1 MADDNGSLSAVES
14 LLGDRY
20 TREARLA
27 PAFLSVFPILLVLI
41 ISFKG
46 LQSAIPA
53 LLSLLCVFGVVRWI
67 SHIARGIGD
76 KKEVKLFR
84 DWGGKP
90 TTTLMRVALGYM
102 KIEDTKYGD
111 HVRHLLWEA
120 PPGDRIQ
127 EVIKKRNGQPP
138 PSVDEDKQASD
149 PSAKKA
155 APHADKDAA
164 GNPPAPI
171 NVKVAAKKGN
181 APLFTISDALDR
193 LYEPA
198 VAWMRENSRNCV
210 LVVEEEI
217 SYGFQRNF
225 YALWWFA
232 LFCTV
237 ASILVEA
244 RAAHLS
250 VHLTWPFIH
259 VDSDMAAVILIALAA
274 YLLFLRIFVTEK
286 SVMVQGFIYARALL
300 DSFYAEDPSTK
311 PLAKPALAKD
321 AS

>member
-27 PAFLSVFPILLVLI
+27 PAFLSVFPILLVLLL
-41 ISFKG
+41 SFKG

-76 KKEVKLFR
+76 KKEVRLFR

-102 KIEDTKYGD
+102 KIGDTKYGD

-120 PPGDRIQ
+120 PPGNRIQ
-127 EVIKKRNGQPP
+127 DVMKQRKGPTPP
-138 PSVDEDKQASD
+138 TFDQDKQASD
-149 PSAKKA
+149 HSAQKA
-155 APHADKDAA
+155 AAQAEKAA
-164 GNPPAPI
+164 ASNPPAPI
-171 NVKVAAKKGN
+171 DPHVAARK
-181 APLFTISDALDR
+181 PTSQVVPIPDALDH
-193 LYEPA
+193 LYEPT
-198 VAWMRENSRNCV
+198 VAWMRENSRDRV
-210 LVVEEEI
+210 LVIEEEI

-232 LFCTV
+232 FVSALASFV
-237 ASILVEA
+237 AEA
-244 RAAHLS
+244 WRAHFY
-250 VHLTWPFIH
+250 VQLTRPFIH
-259 VDSDMAAVILIALAA
+259 IDSGMAVVILIALAA
-274 YLLFLRIFVTEK
+274 YLSCLLIFVTEK
-286 SVMVQGFIYARALL
+286 SVMIQGFIYARALL
-300 DSFYAEDPSTK
+300 DSFYADESAGK
-311 PLAKPALAKD
+311 PPAKPAPAKD